1 MRSGL
6 RRLVVTS
13 IIIALMIAG
22 VLLLLFVPGLRGRWM
37 EPHEYWMWDRAR
49 LANPWNL
56 LASVMIA
63 LLMLAIPLA
72 HIAWLVVAA
81 IWLARS
87 AELPPVEEAL
97 NCPRCD
103 ATVRSD
109 WKVCPHCGEKLE
121 AARDE
126 K

>member
-1 MRSGL
+1 MRRGL
-6 RRLVVTS
+6 KRLVVTS
-13 IIIALMIAG
+13 IIIT
-22 VLLLLFVPGLRGRWM
+22 
-37 EPHEYWMWDRAR
+37 
-49 LANPWNL
+49 
-56 LASVMIA
+56 
-63 LLMLAIPLA
+63 LMLAIPLA

-103 ATVRSD
+103 AAVQSD
-109 WKVCPHCGEKLE
+109 WKVCPRCGEKLE
-121 AARDE
+121 AGSDE